1 MQPVVTRNIGL
12 LAKFNFL
19 LDFRLYAPI
28 MVIYF
33 AQITG
38 SYALAMSVLSVT
50 MLSSA
55 LLELPTGIIS
65 DMIGR
70 RWTLIVGAL
79 ASLSAV
85 ICYAIGGHYWVL
97 LIGATFEGLERALF
111 SGNNDAL
118 LHDTL
123 AEVDQRETYQ
133 AHLGRVSSAF
143 QIALAVSAVVGGM
156 ISAVSFALVMW
167 LSVIPKVIM
176 VVLSFRFVEPR
187 IHTETSD
194 NFVVH
199 LREAMRHFADNPRL
213 RMLALAQMLAQGLGE
228 ATFQFR
234 TVFIEMLWPLWAIGI
249 ARAVSNVGAAF
260 SFYFAGNLLRRF
272 GERKLLFGGITISE
286 LMNVVAL
293 VWASAVSPIL
303 MGATSLFFGV
313 NTVAKNGL
321 LQREFTDSQRSTM
334 GSLTA
339 LGGSLMFALFAWVLG
354 WLADEI
360 GVVNALLVGTVVGTS
375 RLLFFW
381 LAFRRPSREPVGE
394 QSLLGD

>member
-123 AEVDQRETYQ
+123 AEGDQRETYQ